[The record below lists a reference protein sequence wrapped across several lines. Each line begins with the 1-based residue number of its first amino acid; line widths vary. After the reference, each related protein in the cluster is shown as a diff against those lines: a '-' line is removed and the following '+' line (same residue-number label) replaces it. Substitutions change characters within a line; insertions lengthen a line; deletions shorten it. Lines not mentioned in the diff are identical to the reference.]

1 MQAMMS
7 TGMTD
12 NYQKP
17 GQTSGSMREKKK
29 SRRQW
34 MKKLRNELRMPGAAP
49 QSPSPIPA
57 PKMPVPQSA
66 SEPDWS
72 TQGAL
77 ICK

>member
-12 NYQKP
+12 NYQTP
-17 GQTSGSMREKKK
+17 GQTSGSMKEKKK
-29 SRRQW
+29 SRRRW
-34 MKKLRNELRMPGAAP
+34 MKKLRNELRMPGAP
-49 QSPSPIPA
+49 QSPNPIPA

-66 SEPDWS
+66 PEPEWS
-72 TQGAL
+72 IEGAL